1 MTIRRSPSLAGAIAL
16 ALILP
21 AAVSA
26 APTAVDVRIEGK
38 SSTIFFGPVTTDGK
52 AVTTAAGGTHE
63 CDGTN
68 NGVSPVPVP
77 TATSALDDAAIKGGF
92 TWDGPWSGPDYPD
105 YFVTRIAAE
114 PDNALQNWGV
124 FVNGIL
130 APTGGCQALVKAG
143 DEVLWTFDAFNK
155 PAGALRLAAPTA
167 VQVGQAAVV
176 NVTNIETG
184 APVAGA
190 TVGSSITGPDG
201 SATLTFADPGV
212 YALKADR
219 PDAIRS
225 RDIRVCVDP
234 PLVEAC
240 TSADRTAP
248 TVENTTPPISSS
260 TTRFDYVRVSWL
272 GDDSTGSGIRRY
284 RVEQRRTDVV
294 DQPWVRLVTDEA
306 ITEKRA
312 RGQEGETYELRVQAI
327 DRAGN
332 ASGWVSSTTTV
343 PLDNLSNRLKL
354 SKRGWTTLRRH
365 GAFKRSV
372 SRANR
377 RGATAT
383 LRFEG
388 TQATLVTRELR
399 AGGRLRVT
407 VDGDSKV
414 VSLKG
419 RDRFRRKL
427 VATKALAPGEHTLR
441 LTSLGRAPVEI
452 DAVAVKP

>member
-16 ALILP
+16 ALLILP

-52 AVTTAAGGTHE
+52 TVTTATGGTHP
-63 CDGTN
+63 CDGSTA
-68 NGVSPVPVP
+68 SPPVGPGP
-77 TATSALDDAAIKGGF
+77 TPNSALDDAAAKGGF
-92 TWDGPWSGPDYPD
+92 TWDGPWFGTDFFAS
-105 YFVTRIAAE
+105 RIAGESESLA
-114 PDNALQNWGV
+114 DGQFWGV
-124 FVNGIL
+124 YVNGAML
-130 APTGGCQALVKAG
+130 DVGGCQHILKAG
-143 DEVLWTFDAFNK
+143 DEVLWAYDAFSK
-155 PAGALRLAAPTA
+155 TGALRLTAASATQVDTPFA
-167 VQVGQAAVV
+167 VRATTVAGD
-176 NVTNIETG
+176 

-190 TVGSSITGPDG
+190 SVG
-201 SATLTFADPGV
+201 SATTGADGTASLSFSEPGV
-212 YALKADR
+212 YVLKADK
-219 PDAIRS
+219 PDLVRS
-225 RDIRVCVDP
+225 RELRVCVDP

-240 TSADRTAP
+240 TSTDRTAP

-272 GDDSTGSGIRRY
+272 GDDGTGSGVRRY
-284 RVEQRRTDVV
+284 RVEQRRTDVA
-294 DQPWVRLVTDEA
+294 DQPWVPLVTDEG

-312 RGQEGETYELRVQAI
+312 RGQEGETYEFRVQAI

-332 ASGWVSSTTTV
+332 SSGWVSSTTTV

-383 LRFEG
+383 LRFTG
-388 TQATLVTRELR
+388 SQATLVTRELR
-399 AGGRLRVT
+399 RGGRLRVT

-419 RDRFRRKL
+419 KGRFRRKL

-452 DAVAVKP
+452 DAVAIRP

>member
-16 ALILP
+16 ALLILP

-52 AVTTAAGGTHE
+52 VVNPTTGGAHL
-63 CDGTN
+63 CDGSTKAPPI
-68 NGVSPVPVP
+68 GPGP
-77 TATSALDDAAIKGGF
+77 TPTSALDDAAIKGGF
-92 TWDGPWSGPDYPD
+92 DWAGTWFGFGDYQID
-105 YFVTRIAAE
+105 RIATEAATSSE
-114 PDNALQNWGV
+114 FWGV
-124 FVNGIL
+124 YVNGAML
-130 APTGGCQALVKAG
+130 DVGGCQHILKAG
-143 DEVLWTFDAFNK
+143 DEVLWAYDAFSK
-155 PAGALRLAAPTA
+155 TGALRLAAASATQVDTPFA
-167 VQVGQAAVV
+167 VRATTVAGD
-176 NVTNIETG
+176 T
-184 APVAGA
+184 PVAGA
-190 TVGSSITGPDG
+190 SVG
-201 SATLTFADPGV
+201 SATTGADGTASLSFSEPGV
-212 YALKADR
+212 YVLKADK
-219 PDAIRS
+219 PDLVRS
-225 RDIRVCVDP
+225 REVRVCVDP

-240 TSADRTAP
+240 TSTDRTAP

-272 GDDSTGSGIRRY
+272 GDDGTGSGVRRY
-284 RVEQRRTDVV
+284 RVEQRRTDVA
-294 DQPWVRLVTDEA
+294 DQPWVPLVTDEG

-312 RGQEGETYELRVQAI
+312 RGQEGETYEFRVQAI

-332 ASGWVSSTTTV
+332 SSGWVSSTTTV

-388 TQATLVTRELR
+388 TRATLVTRELR
-399 AGGRLRVT
+399 RGGRLRVT
-407 VDGDSKV
+407 VDGESKV

-419 RDRFRRKL
+419 KGRFRRKL